1 MDKTTTWLIRGASL
15 IIIIF
20 GAIVL
25 KDYLQV
31 KRAINSTKD
40 EYLKQQEVIEKCQSI
55 KSIPYTKFI
64 QAVEQNRVSRVIISP
79 LAARVQVNQKDGK
92 IFWVSLAF
100 DQELMGL
107 LTENNVD
114 VRKASPNDYA
124 EQCK

>member
-55 KSIPYTKFI
+55 RSIPYTKFI
-64 QAVEQNRVSRVIISP
+64 KAVEQNRVSRVIISS
-79 LAARVQVNQKDGK
+79 LTARVQVDQKDGK